1 MNIIQPDRNKSK
13 QNIKLLIKNRIDRRN
28 TPDRAPKQPFSGTPV
43 YISSILNIWQIHFN
57 YFSLPR
63 KKVSSTYAKNETS
76 TQHSCT
82 FPMYPAG
89 RIYGSGGGKRD
100 RQWHRHFGG

>member
-1 MNIIQPDRNKSK
+1 
-13 QNIKLLIKNRIDRRN
+13 
-28 TPDRAPKQPFSGTPV
+28 PDRAPKQPFSGTPA